1 MSRYTPDELEQWI
14 YVPDIADPA
23 APTVAEIGDGQD
35 FTEAIAS
42 VSGFRLSSNRV
53 ATPDL
58 GTRFDKSV
66 PGRLSTDDAS
76 IAFYKGDSA
85 TDLEEVIRNLLPRGT
100 GGYVV
105 RVHPKDGA
113 KAAIAAA
120 TKAEVWPIEVMSNSV
135 NPPSPGEAA
144 KFTVAFS
151 HPEKPSEVATIAA

>member
-1 MSRYTPDELEQWI
+1 MSRYTPDELEQWF
-14 YVPDIADPA
+14 YVPTIASVA
-23 APTVAEIGDGQD
+23 APTVDEIGDGEE
-35 FTEAIAS
+35 FTAAISS
-42 VSGFRLSSNRV
+42 VSGFRLSANRV

-76 IAFYKGDSA
+76 IEFYKGDSA
-85 TDLEEVIRNLLPRGT
+85 ADLEEIVRALLPRGT

-135 NPPSPGEAA
+135 NPPSPGEPA

-151 HPEKPSEVATIAA
+151 HPEKPTEVATIAA